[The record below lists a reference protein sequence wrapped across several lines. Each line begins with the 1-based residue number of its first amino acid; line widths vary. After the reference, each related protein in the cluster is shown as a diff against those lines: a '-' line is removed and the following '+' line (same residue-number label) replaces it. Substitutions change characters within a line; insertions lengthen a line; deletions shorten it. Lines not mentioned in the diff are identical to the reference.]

1 MLEWIKVDKNYL
13 DFLRVEEP
21 RIPNSEYYDVR
32 GRKLL
37 KPFFSPLFEMDDL
50 VYVTQVSHP
59 QERHLRL
66 RNSADFIKVFKPDN
80 EKTGGVGDL
89 YCVINL
95 NYMFPVPKEL
105 IEKIE
110 NSKMDTYRDFDSEIE
125 KSRYIDLLNK
135 QIEKIRELRIEEMA
149 IKLYERKYQ
158 FPDDRVSAR
167 CLDIKNLETIA
178 KTYLE
183 NSSKNHESTIN

>member
-1 MLEWIKVDKNYL
+1 
-13 DFLRVEEP
+13 
-21 RIPNSEYYDVR
+21 
-32 GRKLL
+32 
-37 KPFFSPLFEMDDL
+37 MDNL

-66 RNSADFIKVFKPDN
+66 CNSAEFIKVFKPDN
-80 EKTGGVGDL
+80 EKTGGIGDF
-89 YCVINL
+89 YAVVNL

-110 NSKMDTYRDFDSEIE
+110 NSKMDTYRYFDNEIE

-135 QIEKIRELRIEEMA
+135 QIEKIRELRIEEMV

-158 FPDDRVSAR
+158 FPDGRVSSR
-167 CLDIKNLETIA
+167 CLDFKNLEILA
-178 KTYLE
+178 NIY
-183 NSSKNHESTIN
+183 I